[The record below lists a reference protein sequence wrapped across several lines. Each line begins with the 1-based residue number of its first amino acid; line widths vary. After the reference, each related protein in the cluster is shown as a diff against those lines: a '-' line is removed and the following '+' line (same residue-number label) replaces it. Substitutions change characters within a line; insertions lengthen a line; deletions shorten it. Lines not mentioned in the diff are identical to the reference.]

1 MILRTTLPAAPNSY
15 KTYLLKTLLKYDL
28 FCQLGPSTSLRE
40 FVFMCTCVCVCV
52 CVCFFIVMERMVA
65 NGKNI
70 KNLKCSKLNSA
81 GFCINCAFFR
91 R

>member
-52 CVCFFIVMERMVA
+52 CVCVCMFFYC
-65 NGKNI
+65 NGED
-70 KNLKCSKLNSA
+70 
-81 GFCINCAFFR
+81 GR
-91 R
+91 EW

>member
-1 MILRTTLPAAPNSY
+1 MILRITLPAAPNSY

-40 FVFMCTCVCVCV
+40 FVF
-52 CVCFFIVMERMVA
+52 FFIVMERMVA